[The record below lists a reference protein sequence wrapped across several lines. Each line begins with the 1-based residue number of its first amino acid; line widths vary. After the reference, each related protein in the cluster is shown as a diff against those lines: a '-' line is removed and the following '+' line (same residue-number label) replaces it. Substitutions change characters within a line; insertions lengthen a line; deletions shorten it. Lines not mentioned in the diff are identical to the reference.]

1 MQPRVSMK
9 QRVYNN
15 WRTAPTR
22 AAQCSHK
29 RGRVLAPLILL
40 ILPSSPPIGV
50 LRGSID
56 ESGAESKRSA
66 ICYRGGERRFS
77 RRRVRQALYLA
88 PTARSL
94 FCCEARY
101 ARKCIGKKVA
111 EGCSACKNT
120 LSDNKKKKTYE
131 AMRKSQ
137 LYAPPQQSLEN
148 EKEKVSRTASSVH
161 KTAFAKPHLSAF
173 VLLHHLLRV
182 RLEQELHADDHP
194 EHQPS
199 SVATYAKAI
208 KVTVDGPREPRRQQ
222 QQFRAFASAFGQRPP
237 FLDPLREWD
246 HLRRKTAEQWALDIP
261 RRIPGAGSH
270 HELAQ
275 AALQQLSAADA
286 HWGAAYP
293 HYNPYLAPATGTGG
307 FSTGPV
313 PVSYSLDASA
323 ASSLAANVTS
333 LAAAADNGGLS
344 LHNSL
349 LDSSHSPASL
359 ASCPLDSVGS
369 HAAAA
374 VPSAALLGTA
384 STPSSDS
391 PLSSTRS
398 LTLDVNAALSATNGL
413 QGHQAADS
421 LLTPPRVTKSPQS
434 LLLGGSNGA
443 GGGGG
448 SSSSSPSSSSLDF
461 LPNPTNY
468 GGFLPTH
475 TYYGS
480 NGASTGTPTTAAQ
493 PPHSTAGVYLSPP
506 VVPPSLLYPQLY
518 GSMSHP
524 SFQFLGNDLKCVMDA
539 AGFGTTQQQRQDSLI
554 QPDNTT
560 GIRAQHQHQQ
570 QQQQQQQSLVI
581 QQQSQHNTDDAVVSQ
596 TASLAVSVLD
606 SLRTPADHHSVW
618 RPY

>member
-1 MQPRVSMK
+1 MHLPAASCAIGHHHHPQQQREAIVVPTAITTTCGGDGGMASPTSSAASSSELASMLPGERALT
-9 QRVYNN
+9 QVLAEHPGELMRTGSPNVVCSVLPTH
-15 WRTAPTR
+15 WRSNKTLPM
-22 AAQCSHK
+22 SF
-29 RGRVLAPLILL
+29 RVLALGGDVCDGTL
-40 ILPSSPPIGV
+40 V
-50 LRGSID
+50 TLRAGND
-56 ESGAESKRSA
+56 ENYCGELRNASAVMKNQVAKFNDLRFVGRSG
-66 ICYRGGERRFS
+66 RGKSFT
-77 RRRVRQALYLA
+77 L
-88 PTARSL
+88 T
-94 FCCEARY
+94 
-101 ARKCIGKKVA
+101 I
-111 EGCSACKNT
+111 T
-120 LSDNKKKKTYE
+120 LSTN
-131 AMRKSQ
+131 
-137 LYAPPQQSLEN
+137 PPQ
-148 EKEKVSRTASSVH
+148 
-161 KTAFAKPHLSAF
+161 
-173 VLLHHLLRV
+173 
-182 RLEQELHADDHP
+182 
-194 EHQPS
+194 
-199 SVATYAKAI
+199 VATYAKAI
-208 KVTVDGPREPRRQQ
+208 KVTVDGPREPRRLFLLNGNNWYHPYSGLASHLPFQHGQQ

-359 ASCPLDSVGS
+359 ASCPLDNVGS

-570 QQQQQQQSLVI
+570 QQQQQQQSLII